1 MDNDDKI
8 KLTDDQLKEVSGC
21 GTIADAPYCPMCKS
35 PKRAVENF
43 CEKMRLGI
51 SLPRVRSRTANWQ
64 TMQRVRLVY
73 PYLERLIPSL
83 WR

>member
-43 CEKMRLGI
+43 CEKCG
-51 SLPRVRSRTANWQ
+51 W
-64 TMQRVRLVY
+64 VY
-73 PYLERLIPSL
+73 HCHGCGAELRIGKQCSECGWCMPI
-83 WR
+83 WNG